1 MSTIENYGF
10 TKTLIR
16 DNGRNIE
23 NEIKWIGDYDGN
35 VANINVNINENGNN
49 EFVSFKLSNND
60 IMNILGIQ
68 PFKVPLEKRLMNDYV
83 YNPIILEGALT
94 KRKSCRY
101 NKKIHKGRKR
111 KTYKRNFI

>member
-16 DNGRNIE
+16 NNGQDIE

-49 EFVSFKLSNND
+49 ELVTFKLSNND

-83 YNPIILEGALT
+83 YDPIILEG
-94 KRKSCRY
+94 KRKSCRRY
-101 NKKIHKGRKR
+101 NKKIHKQRKR
-111 KTYKRNFI
+111 KTCKLYY